1 MIFAPMMKPTIL
13 AVLILALAAAC
24 AQTETRKEV
33 GPPLDP
39 PKVTDA
45 KPSEYPGLHQVV
57 AYTADVWS
65 GALPEGD
72 EGFESLARLGIR
84 TIISVDGGATD
95 VERAAAH
102 GLRYVHLPHG
112 YDGIDVLRRLEIAR
126 AVHDLEKPVY
136 IHCHHGKHR
145 SAAAV
150 ASTCVALGYMGHA
163 EAEARMHVSGIAAQY
178 KGLFQAVRDSKPID
192 EATLR
197 TADDSFP
204 ARAKV
209 SDIVEAM
216 VEIDFAW
223 ENVQHIEKAGWTTPK
238 DHPDLVPAAELGR
251 MADHFRN
258 GAETLPAGE
267 ERDLVEWMRKSYQQ
281 VAELEDA
288 FVAGKETKE
297 ELSARFKGIT
307 QNCKDCHAKH
317 RN

>member
-1 MIFAPMMKPTIL
+1 MIPTPMTKTIL
-13 AVLILALAAAC
+13 LAAVLMALAVAC

-33 GPPLDP
+33 GPPLEP
-39 PKVTDA
+39 PKVTDT
-45 KPSEYPGLHQVV
+45 KPHEYPGLHQVV

-72 EGFESLARLGIR
+72 EGFDSLARLGIK

-95 VERAAAH
+95 VARAEAH

-112 YDGIDVLRRLEIAR
+112 YDGIDLLRRLELAR

-150 ASTCVALGYMGHA
+150 GSVCVALGYLKHD

-178 KGLFQAVRDSKPID
+178 KGLFQAVRDSQPVD
-192 EATLR
+192 EATLK

-204 ARAKV
+204 AHAKV
-209 SDIVEAM
+209 SDMVEAM
-216 VEIDFAW
+216 VEIDFAF
-223 ENVQHIEKAGWTTPK
+223 ENIQHIEKAGWTTPK

-258 GAETLPAGE
+258 GGETLPAE
-267 ERDLVEWMRKSYQQ
+267 EQRELAEWMHRSYRQ
-281 VAELEDA
+281 VADLEDA
-288 FVAGKETKE
+288 LVAGRETTE
-297 ELSARFKGIT
+297 QMSARFKAIA